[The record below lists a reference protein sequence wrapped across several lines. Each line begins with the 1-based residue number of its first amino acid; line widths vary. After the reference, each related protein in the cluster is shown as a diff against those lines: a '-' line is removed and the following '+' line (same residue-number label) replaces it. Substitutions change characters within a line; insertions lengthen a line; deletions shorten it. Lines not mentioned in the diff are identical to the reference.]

1 MGKDNQLKDRTGEV
15 SYTKYGTK
23 ATIIQYINNK
33 KVLVE
38 FDDDYKYRYYTTYI
52 NFTHGRLTNPYD
64 KSIYGVGFI
73 GNGNYDSH
81 HISYPVWFNMIK
93 RCYKEQKS
101 YDDESYEDCVVDTEW
116 HNFQNFA
123 KWYEENMYVCN
134 MFLNCYDM

>member
-64 KSIYGVGFI
+64 KSIYGGI
-73 GNGNYDSH
+73 MIHTIY
-81 HISYPVWFNMIK
+81 HIQFGSI
-93 RCYKEQKS
+93 
-101 YDDESYEDCVVDTEW
+101 
-116 HNFQNFA
+116 
-123 KWYEENMYVCN
+123 
-134 MFLNCYDM
+134 